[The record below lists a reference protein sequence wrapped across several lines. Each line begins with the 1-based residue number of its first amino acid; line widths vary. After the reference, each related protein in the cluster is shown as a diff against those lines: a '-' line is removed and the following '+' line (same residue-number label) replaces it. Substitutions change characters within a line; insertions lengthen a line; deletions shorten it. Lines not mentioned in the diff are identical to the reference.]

1 MMQVLLLF
9 THGSPRSGRDE
20 RGWSGLFI
28 DNCCSSSHISRYSTG
43 DYVSSLDQ
51 LQFNMKGGGHQNN
64 AYVAYVDYSRDYNPP
79 SAAAIQQKPL
89 NTSSSPVTTATTAAT
104 NSANTSYGGS
114 SQQLYST
121 PGMYSAT
128 DGGHGGNSNNNNN
141 KHLTQ
146 DNGLPIMQNNLNM
159 MHQNHLLSE
168 YCTETGQAKGLGVA
182 GRNSKLP

>member
-1 MMQVLLLF
+1 MEEEVVDGVACLL
-9 THGSPRSGRDE
+9 TV
-20 RGWSGLFI
+20 
-28 DNCCSSSHISRYSTG
+28 CSSSSSSILRYSTG

-51 LQFNMKGGGHQNN
+51 LQFNIKGGGGHQNN

-79 SAAAIQQKPL
+79 PSAAATVQAKPL
-89 NTSSSPVTTATTAAT
+89 NTSSSSPVTTAAS
-104 NSANTSYGGS
+104 NSANTSYGS

-121 PGMYSAT
+121 PGMYAV
-128 DGGHGGNSNNNNN
+128 DGHGN

-168 YCTETGQAKGLGVA
+168 
-182 GRNSKLP
+182 

>member
-1 MMQVLLLF
+1 MNEVGVQNN
-9 THGSPRSGRDE
+9 G
-20 RGWSGLFI
+20 FI
-28 DNCCSSSHISRYSTG
+28 DKRRLFPVSPPPLRYSTG

-51 LQFNMKGGGHQNN
+51 LQFIKGGHQNN

-79 SAAAIQQKPL
+79 SAGGTLTSQQKPL
-89 NTSSSPVTTATTAAT
+89 NTSASPATTMTGAT
-104 NSANTSYGGS
+104 NSTPATSYGGS

-121 PGMYSAT
+121 PGMYAAAAAAAAAAA
-128 DGGHGGNSNNNNN
+128 DNN

-168 YCTETGQAKGLGVA
+168 LSEERGKE
-182 GRNSKLP
+182 

>member
-1 MMQVLLLF
+1 M
-9 THGSPRSGRDE
+9 
-20 RGWSGLFI
+20 FI

-168 YCTETGQAKGLGVA
+168 YCTEEGQARGLGIA
-182 GRNSKLP
+182 GRNSKLS

>member
-1 MMQVLLLF
+1 MVIDKRPLSA
-9 THGSPRSGRDE
+9 SPPPSP
-20 RGWSGLFI
+20 L
-28 DNCCSSSHISRYSTG
+28 RYSTG

-51 LQFNMKGGGHQNN
+51 LQFIKGGHQNN

-79 SAAAIQQKPL
+79 SAGGTLTSAQQKPL
-89 NTSSSPVTTATTAAT
+89 NTSSCSPVTTTTGAT
-104 NSANTSYGGS
+104 NSTSTSYGGS

-121 PGMYSAT
+121 PGLYVQGQGQA
-128 DGGHGGNSNNNNN
+128 NNGDN

-168 YCTETGQAKGLGVA
+168 
-182 GRNSKLP
+182 

>member
-1 MMQVLLLF
+1 MTKGISLPLLPSL
-9 THGSPRSGRDE
+9 S
-20 RGWSGLFI
+20 
-28 DNCCSSSHISRYSTG
+28 YSTG

-51 LQFNMKGGGHQNN
+51 LQFIKGGHQNN

-79 SAAAIQQKPL
+79 SAGGTLTSSQQKPL
-89 NTSSSPVTTATTAAT
+89 NTSSVSPVTSSTTTNNGGGAT
-104 NSANTSYGGS
+104 NSTATSYGGS

-121 PGMYSAT
+121 PGMYAAAHQHQQQQQHQQAT
-128 DGGHGGNSNNNNN
+128 TNVDN

-168 YCTETGQAKGLGVA
+168 
-182 GRNSKLP
+182 